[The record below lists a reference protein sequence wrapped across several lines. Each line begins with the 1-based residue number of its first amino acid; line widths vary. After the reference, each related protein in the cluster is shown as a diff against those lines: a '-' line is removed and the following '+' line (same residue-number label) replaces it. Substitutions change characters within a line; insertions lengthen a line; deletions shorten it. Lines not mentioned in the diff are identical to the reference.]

1 MTELEAAA
9 RASCATL
16 RAAGHRALFA
26 GGCVRDRLLGI
37 EPKDFDIATS
47 ALPQEITA
55 LFPRTVAVGA
65 AFGVILVQTDAGP
78 IEVATFRHDGPYLD
92 GRHPSSVTF
101 TNERED
107 AARRDFTINAMY
119 LDPAT
124 DVILDYVGGQADLQ
138 ARLLRA
144 VGDPAT
150 RFGEDH
156 LRLLRAVRFAGR
168 LGFEIDPATLAAMR
182 ALAPRCVETS
192 VERVRDEL
200 IKMLTEGQAR
210 RAFELLDESGL
221 LVHVLPELLPM
232 KGCEQPPE
240 YHPEG
245 DVFVHTLMLLEQLG
259 ACSPTLALGALLHD
273 VGKPATQTFED
284 RIRFNLHEKV
294 GARMAEAICRR
305 LRLPNETTER
315 ATWLVENH
323 MRLAATPD
331 MRESK
336 RKRFVREPGFD
347 ELMELGRIDCLASH
361 GDTEHIQWIQNYR
374 ANLRPEEVR
383 PVPLVTGHDLIALGL
398 PPGPRFKEILTQFE
412 DLQLEGT
419 LRTREDALAHL
430 QRELAVSGR
439 LSQG

>member
-1 MTELEAAA
+1 MPMTDRERAA
-9 RASCATL
+9 RDLCATL
-16 RAAGHRALFA
+16 RDAGHRALFA

-37 EPKDFDIATS
+37 TPKDFDVATS
-47 ALPQEITA
+47 ALPEQVMGF
-55 LFPRTVAVGA
+55 FPRTVAVGA
-65 AFGVILVQTDAGP
+65 AFGVILVQTEAGP

-107 AARRDFTINAMY
+107 AARRDFTVNAMY

-124 DVILDYVGGQADLQ
+124 DEILDYVGGQTDL
-138 ARLLRA
+138 AAKTLRA
-144 VGDPAT
+144 VGDPAA
-150 RFGEDH
+150 RFREDH
-156 LRLLRAVRFAGR
+156 LRLLRAVRFAAR
-168 LGFEIDPATLAAMR
+168 LEFEIDPATLAAMQ
-182 ALAPRCVETS
+182 ALAPHCVDTS

-200 IKMLTEGQAR
+200 LKMLTEGHAR
-210 RAFELLDESGL
+210 RAIALLDESGL
-221 LVHVLPELLPM
+221 LPHVLPEIMPM

-259 ACSPTLALGALLHD
+259 MCTPTLALGALLHD

-294 GARMAEAICRR
+294 GARMTEAICRR
-305 LRLPNETTER
+305 LRLPNDTAER

-331 MRESK
+331 MRESR

-347 ELMELGRIDCLASH
+347 ELLELGRIDCMASH
-361 GDTEHIQWIQNYR
+361 GDTSHIDWIKKYI
-374 ANLRPEEVR
+374 ANLQPDEIR

-398 PPGPRFKEILTQFE
+398 PPGPRFKEMLTQIE
-412 DLQLEGT
+412 DLQLEGQLT
-419 LRTREDALAHL
+419 TREAALA
-430 QRELAVSGR
+430 R
-439 LSQG
+439 LRAEILCP